1 MAKVKNKTHK
11 GLSKVSK
18 KHGNGKIQLTTAG
31 GSHKSGKKSR
41 KTVRKYA
48 KNDNMLNKSDNKRL
62 KSILGK

>member
-41 KTVRKYA
+41 KTVRKLEKIREQLLPIFYGRGVP
-48 KNDNMLNKSDNKRL
+48 RL
-62 KSILGK
+62 